1 MSSTDITPKTVK
13 SYLAELKRALKD
25 EPRAVIQDALTD
37 AEEHLRMALSQS
49 PSKPEAE
56 IVAEVAATYGTP
68 EETAEEYRKMEY
80 ASASPFADSDT
91 VPETR
96 DEPRR
101 RGFFGVIADPY
112 AYGALFYMVLSLA
125 TGIFYFTWVVTGISL
140 SLGFFI
146 LIIGIPFTLVFLWSV
161 RALAHIEG
169 RIVEGL
175 LGVRMP
181 RRLPREAAAND
192 TIWTRIKTMLAD
204 WRTWSAMLYFIL
216 KLPLGIV
223 YFVLAVI
230 LVSAAAALLGAPI
243 EQLVF
248 GRDAINIAE
257 WPQLNRFLDTTIG
270 LLILLP
276 LGALAVFLVLHLARG
291 IGYLHGR
298 LAELLLVRL

>member
-1 MSSTDITPKTVK
+1 MSSTDVTPKTVK

-37 AEEHLRMALSQS
+37 AEEHLRVALSQN

-80 ASASPFADSDT
+80 ASASPFADGET

-96 DEPRR
+96 DEPRS

-125 TGIFYFTWVVTGISL
+125 TGIFYFTWTITGLSL
-140 SLGFFI
+140 SLGFFV

-181 RRLPREAAAND
+181 RRLPREAGKEE
-192 TIWTRIKTMLAD
+192 TIWSRIKAMLAD

-216 KLPLGIV
+216 KLPLGVI
-223 YFVLAVI
+223 YFVLAVV

-257 WPQLNRFLDTTIG
+257 WPQINRFLDSTIG
-270 LLILLP
+270 LLIMLP

-291 IGYLHGR
+291 IGYMHGR

>member
-1 MSSTDITPKTVK
+1 MSSTDIAPKTVK
-13 SYLAELKRALKD
+13 SYLAELQRALKD
-25 EPRAVIQDALTD
+25 QPRAVIRDAITD
-37 AEEHLRMALSQS
+37 AEEHLRMALAQN

-56 IVAEVAATYGTP
+56 IVAEVAETYGTP

-91 VPETR
+91 VPEVK
-96 DEPRR
+96 EERR
-101 RGFFGVIADPY
+101 GRGFFGVIADPY
-112 AYGALFYMVLSLA
+112 AYGSLFYMVLSLA
-125 TGIFYFTWVVTGISL
+125 TGIFYFTWVVTGVSL

-146 LIIGIPFTLVFLWSV
+146 LIIGIPFTLIFLWSV

-181 RRLPREAAAND
+181 RRLPREAGSSD

-204 WRTWSAMLYFIL
+204 WRTWSAMLYFVI
-216 KLPLGIV
+216 KLPLGII
-223 YFVLAVI
+223 YFVLAVVLI
-230 LVSAAAALLGAPI
+230 SAAAALLGAPI

-257 WPQLNRFLDTTIG
+257 WPQLNRFLDSTIG
-270 LLILLP
+270 LFILLP

>member
-1 MSSTDITPKTVK
+1 
-13 SYLAELKRALKD
+13 
-25 EPRAVIQDALTD
+25 
-37 AEEHLRMALSQS
+37 
-49 PSKPEAE
+49 
-56 IVAEVAATYGTP
+56 
-68 EETAEEYRKMEY
+68 
-80 ASASPFADSDT
+80 
-91 VPETR
+91 
-96 DEPRR
+96 
-101 RGFFGVIADPY
+101 
-112 AYGALFYMVLSLA
+112 MVLSLA
-125 TGIFYFTWVVTGISL
+125 TGIFYFTWTITGISL
-140 SLGFFI
+140 SLGFFV

-181 RRLPREAAAND
+181 RRLPREAGTQE
-192 TIWTRIKTMLAD
+192 TIWSRIKSMLAD

-216 KLPLGIV
+216 KLPLGII
-223 YFVLAVI
+223 YFVFAVV
-230 LVSAAAALLGAPI
+230 LVGAAAALLGAPI

-248 GRDAINIAE
+248 GRDAINLAE

-291 IGYLHGR
+291 IGYVHGR